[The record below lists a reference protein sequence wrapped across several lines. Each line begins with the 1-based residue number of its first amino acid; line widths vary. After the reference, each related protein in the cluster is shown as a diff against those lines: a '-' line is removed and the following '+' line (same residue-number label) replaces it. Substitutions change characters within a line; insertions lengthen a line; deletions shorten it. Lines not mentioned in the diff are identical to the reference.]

1 MMMRS
6 PGTSSLL
13 LFLASCLWTDL
24 AAPTIVPPVV
34 PKGGLTPAPVAEAD
48 GATTKTPVK
57 TAAATPVKAVPTITT
72 KAPTI
77 TTKAPT
83 ITTKAPTITTKEPT
97 ITIKEPVLAPATPV
111 KTAPTITT
119 KVPVMA
125 PATPVKAAPTKMIS
139 LDVTTNVPVMAAA
152 ATAATAAPSK
162 LIDLGVNNTLN
173 LPVLT
178 VVGAEGTLT
187 DADYP
192 LQKCQGDCNRNQD
205 CDYGLLCFS
214 RGGATTIPG
223 CFGRADAIGTDYCWD
238 PNDQPVPG
246 VIAHVGNNGKPSVLF
261 PLPRCAGQCTNNT
274 DCAAGL
280 ICLVRNR
287 DTDPVYGCT
296 GPLVDRTDYCVD
308 PADLPAGKS
317 SNAGSGSST
326 GNFTATD
333 GNNTT
338 PSPVFGNGTLAK
350 TPASSGNFTNGTSI
364 DPTAAPV
371 LKEAAKPPTA
381 PVK

>member
-6 PGTSSLL
+6 LGTSSLL

-24 AAPTIVPPVV
+24 ATAQPGAKGPPVPVAKGADSTTTAPAPTIVPPVV
-34 PKGGLTPAPVAEAD
+34 PKGGLTPAPVAAAD
-48 GATTKTPVK
+48 GATTKS
-57 TAAATPVKAVPTITT
+57 PVKA
-72 KAPTI
+72 
-77 TTKAPT
+77 
-83 ITTKAPTITTKEPT
+83 
-97 ITIKEPVLAPATPV
+97 APATPV

-125 PATPVKAAPTKMIS
+125 PATPVKAAPTI
-139 LDVTTNVPVMAAA
+139 TTNAPIMAPATPVKAAPTITTKAPVMAAA
-152 ATAATAAPSK
+152 ATPATAAPTK

-238 PNDQPVPG
+238 PNDTPVPG

-280 ICLVRNR
+280 VCLVRNR
-287 DTDPVYGCT
+287 ETDPVYGCT

-308 PADLPAGKS
+308 PADLPAGS
-317 SNAGSGSST
+317 SIAGGSST
-326 GNFTATD
+326 GNFTTS
-333 GNNTT
+333 NRNSTI
-338 PSPVFGNGTLAK
+338 PSPVPGNGTLAT
-350 TPASSGNFTNGTSI
+350 TPTTSGNFTKNGISI
-364 DPTAAPV
+364 PLDPTAAPV
-371 LKEAAKPPTA
+371 LQGAAKPPNATA
-381 PVK
+381 PAN